1 MRVSVLDY
9 GAGNVRSLLNAL
21 AAVGCEV
28 EMIETAEQI
37 AAAKVLIFPGVGS
50 FGKCMQVLKERGW
63 VEALSEYV
71 KADRPYLGICLGLQ
85 TLFEASAESP
95 HVAGLGLL
103 PGKVERFEGQAGRS
117 VPQIGWNTLRALQPS
132 GLLEGILPSDA
143 VYFVHSF
150 RAARTDALEP
160 WALTATDYGEQYVS
174 AVQRGRVV
182 ACQFHPEKSG
192 AVGLRML
199 RNFVAGAL
207 SDTPAPPPP
216 LPVDAAAGP
225 TRYCKRIIACM
236 DVRANDKG
244 DLVCTKGD
252 QYDVREKSDG
262 GQVRNL
268 GKPVAL
274 AKKYYDQGA
283 DEITFLN
290 ITGFRDFPLNDTPML
305 ALIQEASKEIFV
317 PLTVGGGIRG
327 FTDANGVTSS
337 ALQVADAYFRA
348 GADKISIGSD
358 AVEVAKKFL
367 NTGRPD
373 GSTSIEQISHVYG
386 RQVHTPHHMMHIHA
400 TFSY

>member
-37 AAAKVLIFPGVGS
+37 AAARVLIFPGVGS
-50 FGKCMQVLKERGW
+50 FGKCMQVLQERGW
-63 VEALSEYV
+63 VQALTDYV

-95 HVAGLGLL
+95 GIAGLGLL
-103 PGKVERFEGQAGRS
+103 PGKVERFKGAGGRS

-132 GLLEGILPSDA
+132 GLLEGVLPSDA

-174 AVQRGRVV
+174 SVQRGRVL

-216 LPVDAAAGP
+216 LPPGGAAASGP

-252 QYDVREKSDG
+252 QYDVREKSEG

-290 ITGFRDFPLNDTPML
+290 ITGFRDFPLNDTPSKPRHARTAPFAPPSL
-305 ALIQEASKEIFV
+305 RPLSAHAFASCRASAGSDTGGFQGNLRAAHRRRRHTRLHRRQRGDLECAA
-317 PLTVGGGIRG
+317 GGGCVLPGGRG
-327 FTDANGVTSS
+327 QD
-337 ALQVADAYFRA
+337 LDR
-348 GADKISIGSD
+348 
-358 AVEVAKKFL
+358 L
-367 NTGRPD
+367 
-373 GSTSIEQISHVYG
+373 
-386 RQVHTPHHMMHIHA
+386 
-400 TFSY
+400 